1 MTNNISVWPS
11 YKYRP
16 SPPVPHPNQINVS
29 VKNNQSG
36 PKHTERDGWR
46 TEKRRQKKTKE
57 KKNDEETQNKPQK
70 WKLWCLVQ
78 EGSRSQPQAGSCSS
92 KGPPWSCTWSR
103 AWPSTSWKS
112 FSPWTLNMC
121 SANLCNRRVYLPT
134 EVPRFACRLQLL
146 RVRHKLISITSG
158 RAAEFI
164 VL

>member
-1 MTNNISVWPS
+1 MTFIQI
-11 YKYRP
+11 
-16 SPPVPHPNQINVS
+16 PPQPTCTPPKSNQRVREKQPIWS
-29 VKNNQSG
+29 QTYWKGWVKNR
-36 PKHTERDGWR
+36 E
-46 TEKRRQKKTKE
+46 KKTKE
-57 KKNDEETQNKPQK
+57 NERKKNDEETQNKPQK